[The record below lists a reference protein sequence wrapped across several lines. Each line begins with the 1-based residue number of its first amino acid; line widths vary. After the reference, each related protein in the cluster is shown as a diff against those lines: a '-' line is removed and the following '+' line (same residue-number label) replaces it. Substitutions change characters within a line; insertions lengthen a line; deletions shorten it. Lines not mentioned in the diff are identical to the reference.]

1 MTFNAFFSRLLL
13 CLFLLTSAAALHAK
27 VQEIRIWQSPE
38 QLRLVFDLSKPI
50 EHRIFTLSKPHRVVI
65 DLKNTNVNYN
75 LNKLSTK
82 DTLISRIRSGK
93 RGKRDFRI
101 VLDVT
106 EALSPNS
113 FDLPPNKKYPN
124 HRLVIDLERKQAG
137 KQQAAI
143 IQAAQYQ
150 RAKRNIIIAIDAG
163 HGGEDPGAAGP
174 GRIREKD
181 VVLSIAK
188 RLQKLIKGAPG
199 FSPFMVRTGDY
210 YIGLRARTK
219 KARKAKADFFVSI
232 HADAFRNPKANGSSV
247 YVLSQRGATSENA
260 RWLADRENAADL
272 IGGVSLEDKEDHLA
286 RTLLDLSMTAKRASS
301 IQLGKHILGKLRHV
315 SRLHK
320 TRVEEASFVV
330 LKAPDMPALLVET
343 GFISNPK
350 EARKLR
356 SAAHQKKLAQSIF
369 SGIKQYFT
377 QHPPQGTLLAWQ
389 QKQGKQRTYK
399 VKSSD
404 TLFTIALKY
413 DVTVSQLKRLNRLQS
428 NRLKVGQ
435 KLKIPSS

>member
-1 MTFNAFFSRLLL
+1 MNFKQHLSQLTLCVLLL
-13 CLFLLTSAAALHAK
+13 TLTPSLYAK

-38 QLRLVFDLSKPI
+38 QLRLVFDLSRPI
-50 EHRIFTLSKPHRVVI
+50 EHQIFTLSKPHRVVI
-65 DLKNTNVNYN
+65 DLKNTKVYYN

-93 RGKRDFRI
+93 RGKHDFRI
-101 VLDVT
+101 VLDVN

-113 FDLPPNKKYPN
+113 FALPPNKKYPS
-124 HRLVIDLERKQAG
+124 HRLVIDLERKQKN

-143 IQAAQYQ
+143 IQATQYQ

-174 GRIREKD
+174 GRIREKE
-181 VVLSIAK
+181 VVLRIAK
-188 RLQKLIKGAPG
+188 HLQKLIKQSHG

-210 YIGLRARTK
+210 YIGLRARTQ
-219 KARKAKADFFVSI
+219 KARKAKADLFVSI

-247 YVLSQRGATSENA
+247 YVLSKRGATSENA

-301 IQLGKHILGKLRHV
+301 IQLGKHILGKLGHI

-320 TRVEEASFVV
+320 KRVEEAAFVV
-330 LKAPDMPALLVET
+330 LKAPDMTALLVET

-356 SAAHQKKLAQSIF
+356 SSSYQKKIAKAIF
-369 SGIKQYFT
+369 AGIKKYFS
-377 QHPPQGTLLAWQ
+377 QHPPQGTLLAWE
-389 QKQGKQRTYK
+389 QKQKQLRIYK
-399 VKSSD
+399 VKSND

-413 DVTVSQLKRLNRLQS
+413 DIAVSQLRRINRLKTD
-428 NRLKVGQ
+428 RLKVGQ
-435 KLKIPSS
+435 TLKIPNS